1 MSLRDEY
8 KKAAIELTKDLVLA
22 EYGDYISAFTG
33 DFLLSEE
40 MYKEAMNALR
50 CNSDV
55 TFIND
60 HRVVI
65 EMDSEYGIYTFT
77 PMLDNSITLSTKVVV
92 HKHGGMFAEP
102 PIGHIT
108 SIYQLLF
115 RRAHLLPVKKLAGV
129 SFYQAATKAQLSQVY
144 ASLHS
149 HRMPLNAT
157 LPCLVANRNSAYP
170 PDEDDAISKGGLM
183 ALVDFLEGK

>member
-1 MSLRDEY
+1 MSLGDEY
-8 KKAAIELTKDLVLA
+8 KKAAIELTKDLALT

-40 MYKEAMNALR
+40 MYKETTHALR

-60 HRVVI
+60 HRAVI
-65 EMDSEYGIYTFT
+65 EMDFEYGIYTFM
-77 PMLDNSITLSTKVVV
+77 PMLDNSMTLSTKVVV

-115 RRAHLLPVKKLAGV
+115 SRAHLLPVKKLAGV

-149 HRMPLNAT
+149 YRMPLNAT
-157 LPCLVANRNSAYP
+157 LPCLVASISAYP